1 MQTTQSDYF
10 SAYRSLKLT
19 RGSNGVLVAEFHS
32 NGGPLTF
39 TAPDHTRLSDRLC
52 VDVVALVGLH
62 VRLHILRW
70 GSTAPH
76 DPALAVPGPRKCG
89 PPHASMPIWHPGS
102 TVASTTCSQRSRVN
116 RRRHTGFPP
125 EGPSRVG
132 CHMFWKSAPTCTLRL
147 VIIRNGGGLW
157 EGPRTEKEC
166 DVVAMTADTKNWG
179 DSVRLGIQPQAKMAT
194 QPAGD

>member
-89 PPHASMPIWHPGS
+89 PPHASMPIKWTRRLAVKCRS
-102 TVASTTCSQRSRVN
+102 WLRENFLRTTTSPHRLS
-116 RRRHTGFPP
+116 
-125 EGPSRVG
+125 
-132 CHMFWKSAPTCTLRL
+132 PTR
-147 VIIRNGGGLW
+147 
-157 EGPRTEKEC
+157 
-166 DVVAMTADTKNWG
+166 
-179 DSVRLGIQPQAKMAT
+179 
-194 QPAGD
+194 